1 MSSGVLDWLKKTR
14 PPNAAPN
21 AVAASPNA
29 VAAFVAGATLS
40 VKDSNTADTTRA
52 INIEPQAPK
61 RALAQIAH
69 CDSGTYF
76 KQL

>member
-1 MSSGVLDWLKKTR
+1 MSSGILDWLKKTR
-14 PPNAAPN
+14 APSAALN
-21 AVAASPNA
+21 AVAASSNA

-69 CDSGTYF
+69 CDPGTYF

>member
-1 MSSGVLDWLKKTR
+1 MSSGILDWLKKTR
-14 PPNAAPN
+14 PPTAAPN
-21 AVAASPNA
+21 AVAASSNA

-40 VKDSNTADTTRA
+40 VKDSNIADTTRA
-52 INIEPQAPK
+52 INIEPPK

-69 CDSGTYF
+69 CDPGTYF

>member
-1 MSSGVLDWLKKTR
+1 MSSGVLDGLKKTR

-21 AVAASPNA
+21 AVAAF
-29 VAAFVAGATLS
+29 VAGVVAGATLS